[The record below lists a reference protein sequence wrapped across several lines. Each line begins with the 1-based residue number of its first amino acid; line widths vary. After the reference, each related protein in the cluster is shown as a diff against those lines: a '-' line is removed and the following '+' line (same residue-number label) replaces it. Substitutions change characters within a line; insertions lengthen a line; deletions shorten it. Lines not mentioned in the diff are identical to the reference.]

1 MAGVGTAWR
10 KHHQVALHE
19 STSTSHQQVRRVSS
33 SSKEWHA
40 FGGWQPQSVQQRL
53 SGQELSALRLR
64 EKFKRLRP
72 GLVLPLLRA
81 FRKTGR
87 DAGDRV
93 THGVV
98 NVRHAVSVCGALL

>member
-53 SGQELSALRLR
+53 SGPHL
-64 EKFKRLRP
+64 
-72 GLVLPLLRA
+72 
-81 FRKTGR
+81 
-87 DAGDRV
+87 
-93 THGVV
+93 
-98 NVRHAVSVCGALL
+98 ALLAFLKERGVATLGVRQAAAVKLMRPRG